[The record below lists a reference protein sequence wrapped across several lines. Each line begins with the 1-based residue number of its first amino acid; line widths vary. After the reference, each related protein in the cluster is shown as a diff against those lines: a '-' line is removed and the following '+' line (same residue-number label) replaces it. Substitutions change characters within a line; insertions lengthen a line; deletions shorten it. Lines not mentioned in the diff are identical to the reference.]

1 MFSATCSVRFF
12 DWQHQILRNRFRVRA
27 CDFARFI
34 NKAYVF
40 WWRWAFFILVFA
52 IVVLSPVKK
61 EEPDTIKIFLNPLMF
76 IEMRADK
83 DGINSFGEI
92 VELNSRGAV
101 ISSRPLKCGAQSVLY
116 KALCFCG
123 CIK

>member
-1 MFSATCSVRFF
+1 MFACSAQFF
-12 DWQHQILRNRFRVRA
+12 DWQHQTLRNRFRVRA
-27 CDFARFI
+27 SDFARFL

-40 WWRWAFFILVFA
+40 WWRRAFFILVFA
-52 IVVLSPVKK
+52 IVVLFPVKK
-61 EEPDTIKIFLNPLMF
+61 EEPDTIKIFLNPLLF

-101 ISSRPLKCGAQSVLY
+101 ISSRPLHCGTQSVFY
-116 KALCFCG
+116 KVLCFCRYL
-123 CIK
+123 K